1 MGSLFIS
8 LLGSWAGACEGGGVL
23 IDLLKRIAKGRL
35 YNPADLSAA
44 LDTTP
49 DLLDQM
55 LGDLVQM
62 GYLDPVAAVC
72 NPASCSSCKGCCA
85 ASSGSTGRILVLTEK
100 GQRAVRANA

>member
-1 MGSLFIS
+1 MLIELLERIS
-8 LLGSWAGACEGGGVL
+8 EGGL
-23 IDLLKRIAKGRL
+23 H
-35 YNPADLSAA
+35 NPADLSVA
-44 LDTTP
+44 LGTSP

-55 LGDLVQM
+55 LDDLVRM